1 MRSHPLATCA
11 PLLTIS
17 SELVNRLRGGWAL
30 SLQRGISPNAAMHHR
45 ICMVKPAT
53 TREKKDTGPWVRGGY
68 ANNVEQKTCQRTV
81 AMSRRRR

>member
-30 SLQRGISPNAAMHHR
+30 SLPRGISPNAAMHHI
-45 ICMVKPAT
+45 ICMSSLP
-53 TREKKDTGPWVRGGY
+53 RHEKK
-68 ANNVEQKTCQRTV
+68 RTTV
-81 AMSRRRR
+81 LG